1 MKTIRINPHLELMDP
16 VTGQVRNTKSGEVFS
31 LSFEALSVISVFDEP
46 KKVGDDLEGLESIVK
61 SDDADAVKAFVE
73 NLLDQEVLI
82 FEEEF
87 DQSPK
92 SDRDHR
98 RLLDLALVEKPFL
111 SCLSVPVAGLD
122 SEYPYEFAI
131 VGMPFDLGS
140 TGFPGSRF
148 GPSRLREL
156 SASGT
161 DYRGRFSDL
170 SCAGWSAEHGA
181 KLCEG
186 KKIVDIGDVI
196 HQVGEPF
203 QDFFKR
209 VESVNDILCEKG
221 VMPISIG
228 GDHSCTYASVRSVM
242 KYSQGKPV
250 HLIVFDAHTD
260 LADYNAS
267 ISHNHGNFVT
277 RLLAEGVVQKV
288 THIGLRGML
297 GKAEARDNYV
307 AIYADQCTS
316 AEEILGLIPFDPS
329 ETVYVSFDVDVMDP
343 IFAPGTGTP
352 VPLGLTPQVVLSAIN
367 KIFASQNV
375 KGFDIVEY
383 NPMRD
388 INDMTGHLLISML
401 PRLLDALRS
410 EPRID

>member
-16 VTGQVRNTKSGEVFS
+16 VAGQVRNTKSGEVFN
-31 LSFEALSVISVFDEP
+31 LSFEALSVISLFDEP
-46 KKVGDDLEGLESIVK
+46 KKIGNDLEGLEDIVK
-61 SDDADAVKAFVE
+61 SDDAEVVKAFIE
-73 NLLDQEVLI
+73 SLLDQEVLI

-92 SDRDHR
+92 SDWDHR

-131 VGMPFDLGS
+131 IGMPFDLGS

-170 SCAGWSAEHGA
+170 SCAGWPSEHGV

-209 VESVNDILCEKG
+209 VESVNDILREKG
-221 VMPISIG
+221 VIPISIG
-228 GDHSCTYASVRSVM
+228 GDHSCTYASVCSVV
-242 KYSQGKPV
+242 KYLQGKPI
-250 HLIVFDAHTD
+250 HLVVFDAHTD
-260 LADYNAS
+260 LADYDTS

-277 RLLAEGVVQKV
+277 RLLVEGRVQKV

-297 GKAEARDNYV
+297 GKADSRDGYV
-307 AIYADQCTS
+307 AVYADQCSS
-316 AEEILGLIPFDPS
+316 AEEVLDLIPFDPL
-329 ETVYVSFDVDVMDP
+329 EAIYVSFDVDVMDP
-343 IFAPGTGTP
+343 VFAPGTGTP
-352 VPLGLTPQVVLSAIN
+352 VPLGLAPQVVLSVI
-367 KIFASQNV
+367 KQIFSSHNV
-375 KGFDIVEY
+375 EGFDIVEY

-401 PRLLDALRS
+401 PKFLNALRS
-410 EPRID
+410 R

>member
-1 MKTIRINPHLELMDP
+1 MKTIKINPHLELMDP
-16 VTGQVRNTKSGEVFS
+16 VAGQVRNTKSGEVFS
-31 LSFEALSVISVFDEP
+31 LSFEALSVISLFDEP
-46 KKVGDDLEGLESIVK
+46 KKVGDDFEGLENIVM
-61 SDDADAVKAFVE
+61 SDDNEAVKAFIE
-73 NLLDQEVLI
+73 SLLEQEVLI

-87 DQSPK
+87 DQTPK
-92 SDRDHR
+92 SDWDHK

-148 GPSRLREL
+148 GPTRLREL

-170 SCAGWSAEHGA
+170 SCAGWLSEHGV

-203 QDFFKR
+203 HDFFKR
-209 VESVNDILCEKG
+209 VKNVNNILREKG
-221 VMPISIG
+221 VMPILIG
-228 GDHSCTYASVRSVM
+228 GDHSCTYASVCSVI
-242 KYSQGKPV
+242 KYSQGKSL
-250 HLIVFDAHTD
+250 HLVVFDAHTD

-277 RLLAEGVVQKV
+277 RLLSEGVVKKV
-288 THIGLRGML
+288 THVGLRGML
-297 GKAEARDNYV
+297 GKAETRDGYV
-307 AIYADQCTS
+307 AVYADQCTS
-316 AEEILGLIPFDPS
+316 VEKVMEYIPFDPL
-329 ETVYVSFDVDVMDP
+329 ETVYVSFDVDVIDP

-352 VPLGLTPQVVLSAIN
+352 VSLGLTPQIVLSVIR

-375 KGFDIVEY
+375 EGFDIVEY

-401 PRLLDALRS
+401 PKFLDALRS
-410 EPRID
+410 K